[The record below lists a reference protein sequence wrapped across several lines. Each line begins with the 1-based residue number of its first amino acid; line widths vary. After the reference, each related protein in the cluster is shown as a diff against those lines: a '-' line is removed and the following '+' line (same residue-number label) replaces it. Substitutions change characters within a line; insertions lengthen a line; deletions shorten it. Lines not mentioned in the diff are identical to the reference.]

1 MTDWNTKIIDE
12 FRTNDGKVG
21 GQFEGFPLL
30 ILHSTGARSGLERL
44 NPLAYRAVNGGYA
57 VFGSKAGAPSHP
69 DWFHNLVANP
79 EASVEVGTETLEVTA
94 RVLEDEERDAVW
106 DAQSSEHSFFAEYQ
120 EKSGRQIP
128 VVLLT
133 PGS

>member
-1 MTDWNTKIIDE
+1 MTDWNTQIIDE
-12 FRTNDGKVG
+12 FRANDGKVG

-30 ILHSTGARSGLERL
+30 ILHSTGAKSGLERL

-79 EASVEVGTETLEVTA
+79 RASVEVKRGFAAPYLAMALLRIST
-94 RVLEDEERDAVW
+94 RVLISTVTMNI
-106 DAQSSEHSFFAEYQ
+106 S
-120 EKSGRQIP
+120 
-128 VVLLT
+128 
-133 PGS
+133 